1 MIQSTIENSY
11 FPLLRENM
19 MAKKSAPKEKSIPR
33 DYYDLFKENPYTTE
47 EVVKV
52 CLWSLGIIMNF
63 S

>member
-1 MIQSTIENSY
+1 
-11 FPLLRENM
+11 

-63 S
+63 SKRIHIQQRRSLK

>member
-1 MIQSTIENSY
+1 MIQSPIENSC

-52 CLWSLGIIMNF
+52 CL
-63 S
+63 